1 MSDINNQI
9 CDAISIIVDKR
20 LSQANFDKT
29 IQATIVAQGDK
40 TKGEYKVKYLDSSF
54 YAYDKSG
61 KDYAVGTQVYVL
73 VPENDLSKVKTILG
87 TADKTKDIQPI
98 VPEGNKFEYLTN
110 NLFII
115 EPVNTE
121 FGIKSWL
128 RSSKE
133 IYNRTEDI
141 INKYTNNATFTIDT
155 DGLSYIEKEG
165 FDYFILKCNVRTN
178 LQKSQQHGGNYGIR
192 VALTADLKEN
202 QQNAELESPDSTDNT
217 LTDQKTENIILDF
230 VLDSTMM
237 VGNPY
242 SLVIPT
248 AQIAGFNIGNYKN
261 IIITNISL
269 FSENFDDLEDSEK
282 DEGNNIFFTDL
293 SLQCANKISADN
305 LNGNYLYISVPEGQY
320 FSEQNKKESITLKA
334 IFQSKGQII
343 DPAKYSGL
351 TYYWF
356 KKNPQITVKSDKY
369 CKINGINT
377 VGWEC
382 LNPEDKENNTFKAGG
397 DTYTVTKNSF
407 LSNQQEYRCIALFDN
422 LAYSKTKIV
431 YNKNPQYI
439 ISLTSDSGTIFY
451 NNNGQPKLT
460 CGCRKFTTNGAKV
473 ISADYYWY
481 STNIDDQRKS
491 LGNEENKQLSTQ
503 LISINQYPDKAII
516 DCAVVKYDDKTFIG
530 VGTLELLNLKS
541 DTIMPYNLTINNG
554 SQMFK
559 YNTLGVSPIHSSST
573 NSNVEPSQ
581 KEINAVLQPLSF
593 TLVNNKTG
601 EEFTEGTSQ
610 KWILPPDNETMF
622 DFSALKEKLQDYN
635 KEGYEGYKIY
645 EGETSLS
652 FSIKNKYDYTK
663 INNTIL
669 LEVVKENQTYV
680 AKTNILFVKEG
691 DNGTNGTDYVCQIVG
706 LLNGKEISFSEGIPY
721 YYYNKDSGNK
731 FYYNQQSIN
740 NQLKLKIFKNGENI
754 EIGDSQIT
762 WSLLKSPFFKNKDNT
777 YTSTRNYPCIL
788 AVNNSG
794 QIIEDESYKNLSDI
808 EKKDIANIIIVKA
821 ECSFKDANNKKL
833 IYATLPIG
841 IILNNSEIDNN
852 YIKKQSGFY
861 YVIYDADGTNPSYD
875 NTDTGIFEIVP
886 ILAAPKGKQYIF
898 KWEPIGEQLYLQK
911 VKEKDKDNNEMI
923 VPIKIKAIAK
933 EPLIAENISNGISC
947 KIYIVD
953 KSNIQYDKN
962 GEVITEGLSPIH
974 QTIIPIHLYTNRFG
988 HAAINGW
995 DGNTVSIDTEG
1006 GVVLAPQIG
1015 AGFKD
1020 ENNAFTGVLMGTSL
1034 LKDHD
1039 KSTTDKDVYLKET
1052 GLMGLHNGKRSFFLK
1067 SEDGSAVFGKNGS
1080 GQIKIIPKDNQAI
1093 IEGGKYQELTST
1105 EEGSGMQINLSAPSI
1120 TYGNKKF
1127 SVDKNG
1133 ILTCTDANV
1142 NGWFSATQ
1150 TLRDGANYQH
1160 YELTFTNKKSN
1171 ILMQSGTI
1179 NGKQKKF
1186 EEILLKPG
1194 FFRVGSSTGQI
1205 PVIENKEQQEIYD
1218 LLVQNGIIFSQE
1230 NNIIITNIDEL
1241 ISSSSEENVDNLINI
1256 KNRFFSNDSTENLNQ
1271 DILTLFYQ
1279 VQERDNNIESIYDDD
1294 IDNIENQE
1302 DSTYLKYSQGKVSLK
1317 GNFHNSFKNEDT
1329 SKQEIS
1335 IGSTSFSDKGI
1346 KLQYEKHPT
1355 ILKVPE
1361 KDEENKKYGH
1371 YFNLNDQG
1379 FSFYKFK
1386 TIKPVDKSVD
1396 VFDTSV
1402 PDYETIYLQSK
1413 NDNNNKL
1420 ESKSQT
1426 VQIMN
1431 GISYSFTR
1439 GLKIV
1444 GKLTATS
1451 GNIGGWRITDKYIAS
1466 NNNELVLYSDGR
1478 ITGAFN
1484 KNSYYAGNQQG
1495 EDPINNGT
1503 LSMESSR
1510 TKTSFTSFG
1519 VDVQT
1524 TKGDIKSKKIFFT
1537 RVWHWYTKDTLAM
1550 ISEAVNGAEGIWEW
1564 QDAKDP
1570 YNSEPYNDRTRYTA
1584 PVLIKR
1590 FPVDSHNSASS
1601 YPGEDLYKTNLWY
1614 EIYEA
1619 TEISQ
1624 MTNYAFL
1631 GVKQKKQEST
1641 KRSASGNELYNDSEL
1656 EAVSIEAQQQGTPI
1670 CFSITSDGKMA
1681 SSTMKFAEP
1690 RKKKTPDKTEAAS
1703 TFSSRVST
1711 SGKVTSDETQYAELS
1726 FPYSE
1731 TKNGKEEEYDGTRIS
1746 AVKIITGDVEIDK
1759 DSKTQMITHSA
1770 NSLVSAVNEI
1780 LTPPKRVKY
1789 ISNGESGNVQDLI
1802 IETYEDGTEYTYELK
1817 ISNKGTD
1824 NEEVQSLKRRKTE
1837 IKDKNGKI
1845 KVIPEYTINLIG
1857 F

>member
-1 MSDINNQI
+1 MSDVNNQI

-61 KDYAVGTQVYVL
+61 KDYSVGTQVYVL

-115 EPVNTE
+115 PTNTE

-128 RSSKE
+128 NEKNKGL
-133 IYNRTEDI
+133 IYNKDED
-141 INKYTNNATFTIDT
+141 NTNFKIDT
-155 DGLSYIEKEG
+155 DGLSYTEKEG

-178 LQKSQQHGGNYGIR
+178 LQKSQQSIGNYGIR
-192 VALTADLKEN
+192 VTLTADLKEN
-202 QQNAELESPDSTDNT
+202 QQNTELESPDSINNIV
-217 LTDQKTENIILDF
+217 TDQKTENIHLDF
-230 VLDSTMM
+230 ILDSTMM

-248 AQIAGFNIGNYKN
+248 AQIAGFNVGNYKN
-261 IIITNISL
+261 ITITSISL
-269 FSENFDDLEDSEK
+269 FSENFSNLEKNEK

-320 FSEQNKKESITLKA
+320 ISENDGKESITLKA

-356 KKNPQITVKSDKY
+356 KKNPLITVQSKEY

-377 VGWEC
+377 AGWEC
-382 LNPEDKENNTFKAGG
+382 LNPKGEDNIFKAGG

-431 YNKNPQYI
+431 YNKNPQYV

-460 CGCRKFTTNGAKV
+460 CGCREFTTDGIEA

-491 LGNEENKQLSTQ
+491 LGSEENKQISTQ
-503 LISINQYPDKAII
+503 LISINQYPDKVII
-516 DCAVVKYDDKTFIG
+516 DCAVYDDKTFIG

-541 DTIMPYNLTINNG
+541 DTTMPYNLTINNG

-581 KEINAVLQPLSF
+581 KEISKVLQPLSF

-601 EEFTEGTSQ
+601 EEFTEGASQ

-680 AKTNILFVKEG
+680 AKTNILFAKEG

-721 YYYNKDSGNK
+721 YYYNKDSGGK

-762 WSLLKSPFFKNKDNT
+762 WSLLKSPFFKNEDNT

-794 QIIEDESYKNLSDI
+794 QIIEDESYKSLSDMG
-808 EKKDIANIIIVKA
+808 KKDIANIIIVKA

-841 IILNNSEIDNN
+841 VVLNNSDVENN

-875 NTDTGIFEIVP
+875 NTDAGIFEIMP
-886 ILAAPKGKQYIF
+886 PLTAPKDKQYVY
-898 KWEPIGEQLYLQK
+898 KWEPIGEQLYIQK
-911 VKEKDKDNNEMI
+911 IKEKDKDNNDI
-923 VPIKIKAIAK
+923 ISPIKIRAIAK
-933 EPLIAENISNGISC
+933 EPLVAENISNGISC
-947 KIYIVD
+947 KIYLIDKTNISYDKEGEIIVD
-953 KSNIQYDKN
+953 SF
-962 GEVITEGLSPIH
+962 SPIS
-974 QTIIPIHLYTNRFG
+974 QIIIPIHLYTNKFG

-1015 AGFKD
+1015 AGDKD

-1034 LKDHD
+1034 LKDQD
-1039 KSTTDKDVYLKET
+1039 ESVYKKET
-1052 GLMGLHNGKRSFFLK
+1052 GLMGLSHGERSFFLN

-1080 GQIKIIPKDNQAI
+1080 GQIKFIPTAKNGEPQAI
-1093 IEGGKYQELTST
+1093 ITGGSYSKGDNGT
-1105 EEGSGMQINLSAPSI
+1105 GMEINLSEPSI
-1120 TYGNKKF
+1120 TYGNGKF
-1127 SVDKNG
+1127 SVNKYGVLN
-1133 ILTCTDANV
+1133 CTDATIK
-1142 NGWFSATQ
+1142 GWFSAEESYNEEGYNNSYNIKFLEKKSEIAMSQTKSNNTNVTIIKPGYFKTGSDKENEDNSSYLKYNNGKMQLKGDFDCSFKGEALDKGRVQFNSNIGIRMEYKTNISSSGEYNSFTLTQ
-1150 TLRDGANYQH
+1150 NSLAFGSYKRTSNPDSNSTIETIGGLD
-1160 YELTFTNKKSN
+1160 YELT
-1171 ILMQSGTI
+1171 SGLSYNYASGLSI
-1179 NGKQKKF
+1179 KGK
-1186 EEILLKPG
+1186 I
-1194 FFRVGSSTGQI
+1194 
-1205 PVIENKEQQEIYD
+1205 
-1218 LLVQNGIIFSQE
+1218 
-1230 NNIIITNIDEL
+1230 
-1241 ISSSSEENVDNLINI
+1241 
-1256 KNRFFSNDSTENLNQ
+1256 
-1271 DILTLFYQ
+1271 
-1279 VQERDNNIESIYDDD
+1279 
-1294 IDNIENQE
+1294 
-1302 DSTYLKYSQGKVSLK
+1302 
-1317 GNFHNSFKNEDT
+1317 
-1329 SKQEIS
+1329 
-1335 IGSTSFSDKGI
+1335 
-1346 KLQYEKHPT
+1346 
-1355 ILKVPE
+1355 
-1361 KDEENKKYGH
+1361 
-1371 YFNLNDQG
+1371 
-1379 FSFYKFK
+1379 
-1386 TIKPVDKSVD
+1386 
-1396 VFDTSV
+1396 
-1402 PDYETIYLQSK
+1402 
-1413 NDNNNKL
+1413 
-1420 ESKSQT
+1420 
-1426 VQIMN
+1426 
-1431 GISYSFTR
+1431 
-1439 GLKIV
+1439 
-1444 GKLTATS
+1444 TATS
-1451 GNIGGWRITDKYIAS
+1451 GVIGGWRINENYIAS
-1466 NNNELVLYSDGR
+1466 ANDGLILYSDGR
-1478 ITGAFN
+1478 IQGKMN
-1484 KNSYYAGNQQG
+1484 INSSGSNERSLNDGLLIQTDEKGKAEFTPYGLATFKILPNEQTYTRQYYPSYK
-1495 EDPINNGT
+1495 E
-1503 LSMESSR
+1503 
-1510 TKTSFTSFG
+1510 
-1519 VDVQT
+1519 
-1524 TKGDIKSKKIFFT
+1524 
-1537 RVWHWYTKDTLAM
+1537 W
-1550 ISEAVNGAEGIWEW
+1550 IWS
-1564 QDAKDP
+1564 DN
-1570 YNSEPYNDRTRYTA
+1570 YNSLPEAKKAALQLKSRFHPAGSPEGVWVEVYSLIEYKNQSTIGVNYND
-1584 PVLIKR
+1584 
-1590 FPVDSHNSASS
+1590 NSI
-1601 YPGEDLYKTNLWY
+1601 G
-1614 EIYEA
+1614 I
-1619 TEISQ
+1619 
-1624 MTNYAFL
+1624 
-1631 GVKQKKQEST
+1631 
-1641 KRSASGNELYNDSEL
+1641 
-1656 EAVSIEAQQQGTPI
+1656 VSKEEETPI
-1670 CFSITSDGKMA
+1670 SFVLQGATSLA
-1681 SSTMKFAEP
+1681 SNIMKFAKHKQDSKET
-1690 RKKKTPDKTEAAS
+1690 KAS
-1703 TFSSRVST
+1703 TFSAKAASNTT
-1711 SGKVTSDETQYAELS
+1711 SQNKNSNPQYAELS
-1726 FPYSE
+1726 FPYNE
-1731 TKNGKEEEYDGTRIS
+1731 TINGKQQNYDGTRIS

-1759 DSKTQMITHSA
+1759 DAKVQMKTRSA

-1780 LTPPKRVKY
+1780 LTPPNKVVYKDG
-1789 ISNGESGNVQDLI
+1789 SPSS
-1802 IETYEDGTEYTYELK
+1802 EDSSITIDTLTEYWY
-1817 ISNKGTD
+1817 NPNFQYD
-1824 NEEVQSLKRRKTE
+1824 YN
-1837 IKDKNGKI
+1837 I
-1845 KVIPEYTINLIG
+1845 KVKNKDSADEQVLSLERKPIMDGDKIIHPGYVIDLEG

>member
-9 CDAISIIVDKR
+9 CDAIGIIVDKR

-29 IQATIVAQGDK
+29 IQATIIAQGDK

-115 EPVNTE
+115 PTNTE

-128 RSSKE
+128 NEKNKGL
-133 IYNRTEDI
+133 IYNKDED
-141 INKYTNNATFTIDT
+141 NTNFKIDT

-178 LQKSQQHGGNYGIR
+178 LQKSQQSKGNYGIR
-192 VALTADLKEN
+192 VTLTADLKEN
-202 QQNAELESPDSTDNT
+202 QQNTELENPDSTDNT

-248 AQIAGFNIGNYKN
+248 AQIAGFNANNYKN
-261 IIITNISL
+261 ITITSISL
-269 FSENFDDLEDSEK
+269 FSENFGKLEDNEK

-320 FSEQNKKESITLKA
+320 ISENDGKESITLKA

-343 DPAKYSGL
+343 DPNKYSGL

-356 KKNPQITVKSDKY
+356 KKNPRITVESNEY

-377 VGWEC
+377 AGWEC
-382 LNPEDKENNTFKAGG
+382 LNPKGEDNIFKAGG
-397 DTYTVTKNSF
+397 DIYTVTKNSF

-422 LAYSKTKIV
+422 LAYSKTKMV
-431 YNKNPQYI
+431 YNKNPQYT

-460 CGCRKFTTNGAKV
+460 CGCRKFTTDGAEA

-481 STNIDDQRKS
+481 STNIDDQRKL
-491 LGNEENKQLSTQ
+491 LGSEENKQISTQ
-503 LISINQYPDKAII
+503 LISINQYPDKATI
-516 DCAVVKYDDKTFIG
+516 DCAVYDDKTFIG

-541 DTIMPYNLTINNG
+541 DTTMPYNLTINNG

-680 AKTNILFVKEG
+680 AKTNILFTKEG

-721 YYYNKDSGNK
+721 YYYNKDSGGK

-762 WSLLKSPFFKNKDNT
+762 WSLLKSPFFKNEDNT
-777 YTSTRNYPCIL
+777 YTSTKNYPCIL
-788 AVNNSG
+788 TVNNSG

-808 EKKDIANIIIVKA
+808 EKKDITNIIIIKA

-841 IILNNSEIDNN
+841 IVLNNSEIDNN

-923 VPIKIKAIAK
+923 VPTKIKAIAK

-953 KSNIQYDKN
+953 KSNIQYDKK

-1052 GLMGLHNGKRSFFLK
+1052 GLMGLHNGERSFFLK

-1080 GQIKIIPKDNQAI
+1080 GQIKIIPSDNQAI

-1105 EEGSGMQINLSAPSI
+1105 KEGSGMQINLSAPSI

-1127 SVDKNG
+1127 SVNRDG
-1133 ILTCTDANV
+1133 ILTCTDANI
-1142 NGWFSATQ
+1142 NGWFSAKDTYS
-1150 TLRDGANYQH
+1150 DDKKYEH
-1160 YELTFTNKKSN
+1160 YELKFSKTGSSIFMQNGTVTKKDN
-1171 ILMQSGTI
+1171 
-1179 NGKQKKF
+1179 N
-1186 EEILLKPG
+1186 EILKSDNDILIKPG
-1194 FFRVGSSTGQI
+1194 YFRVGSSSKLEPEINPENNPNEAYLEDKDTG
-1205 PVIENKEQQEIYD
+1205 IEMNSESYFKYNNGKVTLKGDFFNSFEDKDNNGKILGSGQ
-1218 LLVQNGIIFSQE
+1218 VSFSGKNGI
-1230 NNIIITNIDEL
+1230 NM
-1241 ISSSSEENVDNLINI
+1241 
-1256 KNRFFSNDSTENLNQ
+1256 K
-1271 DILTLFYQ
+1271 YQ
-1279 VQERDNNIESIYDDD
+1279 TAKD
-1294 IDNIENQE
+1294 
-1302 DSTYLKYSQGKVSLK
+1302 
-1317 GNFHNSFKNEDT
+1317 
-1329 SKQEIS
+1329 
-1335 IGSTSFSDKGI
+1335 FSDSSKS
-1346 KLQYEKHPT
+1346 
-1355 ILKVPE
+1355 
-1361 KDEENKKYGH
+1361 
-1371 YFNLNDQG
+1371 FCAFSLNHQG
-1379 FSFYKFK
+1379 FLFEKRRLP
-1386 TIKPVDKSVD
+1386 TAEEEAIINAPADGPIKEEKISM
-1396 VFDTSV
+1396 
-1402 PDYETIYLQSK
+1402 
-1413 NDNNNKL
+1413 DNEGNVIA
-1420 ESKSQT
+1420 S
-1426 VQIMN
+1426 
-1431 GISYSFTR
+1431 GISYTQAG

-1444 GKLTATS
+1444 GKITATS
-1451 GNIGGWRITDKYIAS
+1451 GTIGGWRITDKYIAS
-1466 NNNELVLYSDGR
+1466 QNNEVILYSDGR
-1478 ITGAFN
+1478 IIGQYKNRYENTEIGNDSDFSMVGN
-1484 KNSYYAGNQQG
+1484 KS
-1495 EDPINNGT
+1495 
-1503 LSMESSR
+1503 
-1510 TKTSFTSFG
+1510 KVSFTSSGMSTFKYVPPSSSSSSPG
-1519 VDVQT
+1519 QKT
-1524 TKGDIKSKKIFFT
+1524 YQRIWHEYTKEELEILSPAVRQGDIGY
-1537 RVWHWYTKDTLAM
+1537 WAW
-1550 ISEAVNGAEGIWEW
+1550 NG
-1564 QDAKDP
+1564 P
-1570 YNSEPYNDRTRYTA
+1570 NPYNDPEAPNTVYGEPYLITRFQA
-1584 PVLIKR
+1584 PDRKWI
-1590 FPVDSHNSASS
+1590 
-1601 YPGEDLYKTNLWY
+1601 
-1614 EIYEA
+1614 EIYVRDKIGSWVSFSSIGA
-1619 TEISQ
+1619 KKTV
-1624 MTNYAFL
+1624 
-1631 GVKQKKQEST
+1631 VKENDDST
-1641 KRSASGNELYNDSEL
+1641 D
-1656 EAVSIEAQQQGTPI
+1656 VDQVTIEAQQPKTPI

-1681 SSTMKFAEP
+1681 SSIMKFAEP
-1690 RKKKTPDKTEAAS
+1690 QKKKATKETATAL
-1703 TFSSRVST
+1703 TFSSKVSA
-1711 SGKVTSDETQYAELS
+1711 SDKASSDENKYAELS

-1731 TKNGKEEEYDGTRIS
+1731 TTTTKDKDDKDVTTTKEYGGTRIS
-1746 AVKIITGDVEIDK
+1746 AIKIITGDVEIDENAK
-1759 DSKTQMITHSA
+1759 MQMKTRSA
-1770 NSLVSAVNEI
+1770 NSLVSAVNEM
-1780 LTPPKRVKY
+1780 LTPPDKVTYQDGKTSDDGITIDTITETWKAKDDIPEFSFNYQVHIENKGKANESVKY
-1789 ISNGESGNVQDLI
+1789 LI
-1802 IETYEDGTEYTYELK
+1802 RED
-1817 ISNKGTD
+1817 
-1824 NEEVQSLKRRKTE
+1824 KTE
-1837 IKDKNGKI
+1837 GEGENK
-1845 KVIPEYTINLIG
+1845 KVILPGYTIELTG